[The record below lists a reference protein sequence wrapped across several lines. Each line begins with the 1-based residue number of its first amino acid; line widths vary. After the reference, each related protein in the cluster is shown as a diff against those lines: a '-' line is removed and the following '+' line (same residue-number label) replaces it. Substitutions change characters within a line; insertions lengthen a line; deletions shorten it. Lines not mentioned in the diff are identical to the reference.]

1 MWDTAGQERFRK
13 SMVPHYYRNVHAVVF
28 VFDVTRRESFDH
40 LVEWIG
46 ECEKHNLA
54 NSVHRIIIGNKCDL
68 EGKRVVSEAEAQKF
82 ADEYRLPLFETS
94 AKKDSLADHVEG
106 IFLTIVHRLHSAK
119 PMILSTAQDEIV
131 NISDKPKSIPAGS
144 NSCSC

>member
-1 MWDTAGQERFRK
+1 
-13 SMVPHYYRNVHAVVF
+13 MVPHYYRNVHAVVF
-28 VFDVTRRESFDH
+28 VYDVTRRESFDH
-40 LVEWIG
+40 LVEWLH
-46 ECEKHNLA
+46 ECEKYNLA

-68 EGKRVVSEAEAQKF
+68 TAKRVISDQEAQKF
-82 ADEYRLPLFETS
+82 ADTYRLPHFETS

-119 PMILSTAQDEIV
+119 PMILSSTPDEVV
-131 NISDKPKSIPAGS
+131 NLTHSSRPITVNS